1 MGRGLFNE
9 MVSARAEDKD
19 GDKNVERFYIEKYD
33 LLVEKSQTYIIIR
46 TFRDLMRENKNLII
60 LTNTF

>member
-1 MGRGLFNE
+1 MA
-9 MVSARAEDKD
+9 SARAEDKD